1 MKKILFLIHD
11 LGPGGAEKV
20 LVNLVNN
27 LDPSKFAVTVMTLF
41 DVGVNRK
48 YLKNHVRYLSC
59 FRKMVRGNSHLMKL
73 FSPEQLHRILI
84 KDHYDIEVSYLEG
97 PCARIISGCPWKDT
111 KLVSWIHT
119 EFSNQSRAAESFR
132 NIEEAEKCYNAFH
145 KIVCVSESVKK
156 AFLSTVRINIPV
168 CVLYNTSEYD
178 KIIHL
183 SHEKDDCNLFAG
195 QVFKMIAVG
204 KLQPGKGFE
213 RLLKT
218 AVRLKK
224 EKYDFHLYIL
234 GTGPE
239 EAELKKYSRDHGL
252 SGNVDFLGYKENPYK
267 YFARCD
273 LFVCASYRE
282 GFSTAAT
289 EALITGTAVCTVDVG
304 GMREMLGEN
313 NEYGMVTEN
322 DDISLLNG
330 IKRFMEDKNLLNYYR
345 AKASE
350 RGQMFS
356 TDKTVEAVENMLL
369 DL

>member
-48 YLKNHVRYLSC
+48 YLKNHVRYISC

-73 FSPEQLHRILI
+73 CSPKQLHRILI
-84 KDHYDIEVSYLEG
+84 KEHYDIEVAYLEG
-97 PCARIISGCPWKDT
+97 PCARIISGCPADDT
-111 KLVSWIHT
+111 RLVSWIHT
-119 EFSNQSRAAESFR
+119 EFSNRSRAAESFR
-132 NIEEAEKCYNAFH
+132 NIREAERCYNAFH

-156 AFLSTVRINIPV
+156 AFLSTVRINIPA

-178 KIIHL
+178 EIIHL
-183 SHEKDDCNLFAG
+183 SHEKDDNNLVTEQEFN
-195 QVFKMIAVG
+195 MIAVG

-213 RLLKT
+213 RLLKI
-218 AVRLKK
+218 AARLKA

-234 GTGPE
+234 GIGPE
-239 EAELKKYSRDHGL
+239 KSGLEKYSRNHGL
-252 SGNVDFLGYKENPYK
+252 SACVSFLGYQENPYK
-267 YFARCD
+267 YIARCD

-304 GMREMLGEN
+304 GMKEMLGDN

-330 IKRFMEDKNLLNYYR
+330 IKKFMEDRNLLNYYS

-350 RGQMFS
+350 RGKMFS
-356 TDKTVEAVENMLL
+356 TDKTVKAVEDMLL